1 MGRPKPLTAK
11 TIGEIL
17 LEQGFISRQQLETA
31 LAMQRRGGGHL
42 GTILLEM
49 GAITERQL
57 AQALGIQWG
66 FPYVDLTAL
75 EIDPEVVKLVPH
87 ALARRHKVIAIG
99 RVNDRLRLAIA
110 DPLNVIALDDVRLV
124 TGLDVDPVVAAPEDI
139 QQAIARFYGLGV
151 DMEEVVRQVA
161 TQDAALSEAKGVNG
175 EERAEEITV
184 ERLRTMVEEAP
195 LVRLVNLI
203 ISQAILDGASDIH
216 IEPHRQGIQVRY
228 RIDGVLHDVMTPP
241 KQLQAAIISR
251 IKIMASMDIAERRVP
266 QDGHIHLLIEGREYD
281 LRVSTLPTV
290 YGEKVVL
297 RILDQ
302 ASMRLNLSRLGMTA
316 ETLAKWEALISKPY
330 GMILVCGPTG
340 SGKTTTLYAT
350 LNKLNVP
357 EKNIVTVEDPVEY
370 QLPRIN
376 QVQVNPKAGITFANG
391 LRSILRQ
398 DPDIIMVGEI
408 RDRETAEIAIQAS
421 LTGHLV
427 LSTIHTNDAPGAT
440 TRLIDMGIEPFLIT
454 SSLIGVLAQRLVRTI
469 CEFCKEAYAPP
480 PEALRRL
487 DIEGG
492 KEILLYRGKGCER
505 CRGTGYKGRTGIFE
519 LMIMDEEIAD
529 LILQNSSLA
538 EIRQKAISRGMRTL
552 REDGI
557 RKLLE
562 GTTTVEELLR
572 VVFVDEP

>member
-1 MGRPKPLTAK
+1 MERSKPISAK
-11 TIGEIL
+11 SIGEIL
-17 LEQGFISRQQLETA
+17 LDQGFISRQQLETA
-31 LAMQRRGGGHL
+31 LAMQRRSGGHL

-57 AQALGIQWG
+57 AKALGIQWG
-66 FPYVDLTAL
+66 LPYVDLSAVD
-75 EIDPEVVKLVPH
+75 IDPETVKLIPH
-87 ALARRHKVIAIG
+87 SLAQRHKVIAIA
-99 RVNDRLRLAIA
+99 RMNNRLRLAIA

-124 TGLDVDPVVAAPEDI
+124 TGLEVDPVVAAPEDI

-161 TQDAALSEAKGVNG
+161 IQEVNG
-175 EERAEEITV
+175 EERTEEITV

-228 RIDGVLHDVMTPP
+228 RIDGVLHDVMAPP

-266 QDGHIHLLIEGREYD
+266 QDGHIHLVVEGREYD

-302 ASMRLNLSRLGMTA
+302 ASMRLNLSRLGMTVD
-316 ETLAKWEALISKPY
+316 TLTKWEALISKPY

-350 LNKLNVP
+350 LNKLNIP

-376 QVQVNPKAGITFANG
+376 QVQVNPRAGITFANG

-469 CEFCKEAYAPP
+469 CESCKESYAPP

-487 DIEGG
+487 DLEGT
-492 KEILLYRGKGCER
+492 KEILLYRGKGCDR

-519 LMIMDEEIAD
+519 LMVMDEEIAE
-529 LILQNSSLA
+529 LVLRNRSLA

-572 VVFVDEP
+572 VVFVDEPSDR

>member
-1 MGRPKPLTAK
+1 MERSKPISAK
-11 TIGEIL
+11 SIGEIL
-17 LEQGFISRQQLETA
+17 LDQGFISRQQLETA
-31 LAMQRRGGGHL
+31 LAMQRRSGGHL

-57 AQALGIQWG
+57 AKALGIQWG
-66 FPYVDLTAL
+66 LPYVDLSAVD
-75 EIDPEVVKLVPH
+75 IDPETVKLIPH
-87 ALARRHKVIAIG
+87 SLAQRHKVIAIA
-99 RVNDRLRLAIA
+99 RMNDRLRLAIA

-124 TGLDVDPVVAAPEDI
+124 TGLEVDPVVAAPEDI

-161 TQDAALSEAKGVNG
+161 IQEVNG
-175 EERAEEITV
+175 EERTEEITV

-228 RIDGVLHDVMTPP
+228 RIDGVLHDVMAPP

-266 QDGHIHLLIEGREYD
+266 QDGHIHLVVEGREYD

-302 ASMRLNLSRLGMTA
+302 ASMRLNLSRLGMTVD
-316 ETLAKWEALISKPY
+316 TLTKWEALISKPY

-350 LNKLNVP
+350 LNKLNIP

-376 QVQVNPKAGITFANG
+376 QVQVNPRAGITFANG

-469 CEFCKEAYAPP
+469 CESCKESYAPP

-487 DIEGG
+487 DLEGT
-492 KEILLYRGKGCER
+492 KEILLYRGKGCDR

-519 LMIMDEEIAD
+519 LMVMDEEIAE
-529 LILQNSSLA
+529 LVLRNRSLA

-572 VVFVDEP
+572 VVFVDEPSDR